1 MNTGFT
7 IGKGNQPLE
16 IQNQMLMRHGLITG
30 ATGTGKTVTLKVLA
44 ENLSEQGI
52 QVFLADV
59 KGDLASLAEPLEMN
73 EKIQER
79 LQELGVTDFTPRTYP
94 VTLWDV
100 YGKAGVPVRASIS
113 EMGPMLLSRLLG
125 LNDTQS
131 GVLDIAFRVADK
143 EGWLLLDLDDLKAIL
158 GYLSENASAFRSE
171 YGNIAPASVGAIMRS
186 IISLEEQDGGVL
198 IGEPALNIADLLQKP
213 SNEGMI
219 HILQSQNLYTKPLL
233 YSTLLLWMLSELY
246 EELPEVGNIE
256 KPKIV
261 FFFDEAHLLFDS
273 APKVLVDKIEMMVRL
288 IRSKGVGIFFI
299 TQSPLDI
306 PDAVLAQLGNKI
318 QHALRAYTPKEL
330 KNVRLIAQTF
340 RESEGIDVAEAITSL
355 KTGQAVVSP
364 LDAEGIPKPVDI
376 ALIYPPKSKLGTL
389 SPEKVAEL
397 TAQSPFLFKYKES
410 VNRESAYE
418 MLSSRAELA
427 KREKEEQDL
436 RDRIAKEEAQKA
448 KEEAKAKPRA
458 ANREGYVERFTKNI
472 MGTAGREVGRAIM
485 RGIFGTLK
493 R

>member
-1 MNTGFT
+1 MNTDFT
-7 IGKGNQPLE
+7 IGLGQQPLV

-59 KGDLASLAEPLEMN
+59 KGDIASLAEPLEIN
-73 EKIQER
+73 EKITER
-79 LQELGVTDFTPRTYP
+79 LTELGLTNFTPRTYP

-100 YGKAGVPVRASIS
+100 YGETGVPVRASIS

-131 GVLDIAFRVADK
+131 GILDIAFRVADE
-143 EGWLLLDLDDLKAIL
+143 EGWLLLDLDDLKAML
-158 GYLSENASAFRSE
+158 AFLSENAAEYRAR
-171 YGNIAPASVGAIMRS
+171 YGNIASSSVGAIMRS

-198 IGEPALNIADLLQKP
+198 IGEPALQITDLLQVS

-219 HILQSQNLYTKPLL
+219 HILQSQKLYSNPLL
-233 YSTLLLWMLSELY
+233 YSTLLLWLLSELY
-246 EELPEVGNIE
+246 EELPEVGNVD

-261 FFFDEAHLLFDS
+261 FFFDEAHLLFDA

-299 TQSPLDI
+299 TQSPMDI
-306 PDAVLAQLGNKI
+306 PDQVLAQLGNKI

-330 KNVRLIAQTF
+330 KNVRQIAQTF

-355 KTGQAVVSP
+355 KTGQAIVSP

-389 SPEKVAEL
+389 SPEKVQQL
-397 TAQSPFLFKYKES
+397 MMQSPFMFKYKER

-418 MLSSRAELA
+418 MLASRAELA
-427 KREKEEQDL
+427 KREQEEAEL
-436 RDRIAKEEAQKA
+436 RERIAKEEAQKA
-448 KEEAKAKPRA
+448 KEEAKAKPKA
-458 ANREGYVERFTKNI
+458 SSREGYVERFTKNI